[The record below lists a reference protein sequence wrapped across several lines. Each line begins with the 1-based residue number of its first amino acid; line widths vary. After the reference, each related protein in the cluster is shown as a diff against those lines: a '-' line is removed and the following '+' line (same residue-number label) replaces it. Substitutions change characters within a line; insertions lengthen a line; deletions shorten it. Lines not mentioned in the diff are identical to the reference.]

1 MINSLLSKYFIYSTT
16 DINGVI
22 TDVSE
27 AFCTI
32 SGYSRDELIGT
43 SHNIIRH
50 PDMPKELFSY
60 MWDTILEGSTWSGEL
75 KNKKK
80 DGGYF
85 WTDSV
90 IEPIFG
96 LQNEILG
103 FKAVRFD
110 ITSKKELEVALIEK
124 YKSLVI
130 YEKFFMSVNVG
141 LAVTD
146 FDGVIN
152 KVNRYMVELLGYED
166 EAGLIGQSCHN
177 LTRENYKELNM
188 ACFINAV
195 NSDLP
200 QTIIKQ
206 CRKKNGDFMWVDS
219 IFQTI
224 DTNKVLVS
232 IKNIDSY
239 KKLEE
244 VSAIITSQ
252 SRQAAMGE
260 MLSMIAHQWRQ
271 PLATISIITT
281 KMGIKYRF
289 NEYNEL
295 SFDEDL
301 HKLQEIVQHLSK
313 TIDFFRNY
321 FKEKD
326 GSRVRFDD
334 LFRGIKTII
343 EPLSTRQSVE
353 LEFDIDGYQDKL
365 VDNRLDQVLI
375 NIYKNGIE
383 AFDNKQSDA
392 VKLIHTQINK
402 ISDCRVE
409 ILISDNAGGI
419 PVEVIGRL
427 FEPYFSTKSKNGT
440 GLGLYMSRKII
451 QDIFN
456 GDLSV
461 KNTKSG
467 ACFMMSI
474 SLLSGKTI

>member
-166 EAGLIGQSCHN
+166 EVELIGQSCHN